1 MADAPSPRK
10 TDRRS
15 RTAACRDEG
24 AEDAG
29 VSAAASLRWK
39 SIVAG
44 WLVAAVAGV
53 AISALLRSLY
63 GVVAPPS
70 IDGRNLTAG
79 LVVVSL
85 TAGFLAYLVGGY
97 VAARISRRLAGLH
110 GAMTAVVGLMV
121 GIGLALVFAVF
132 GITFVEG
139 VAVPPAGFGLAGRAL
154 LAGALP
160 LFLSNLF
167 GGYVGGK
174 LGELP

>member
-1 MADAPSPRK
+1 M
-10 TDRRS
+10 
-15 RTAACRDEG
+15 
-24 AEDAG
+24 
-29 VSAAASLRWK
+29 SAAKSLRWK

-53 AISALLRSLY
+53 AISTLLRSLY
-63 GVVAPPS
+63 GVVAPPP
-70 IDGRNLTAG
+70 IVGKNLTAG
-79 LVVVSL
+79 LVIVSL

-97 VAARISRRLAGLH
+97 VAARISRRSGGLH

-121 GIGLALVFAVF
+121 GLGLALVLAVF
-132 GITFVEG
+132 GVTIVEG
-139 VAVPPAGFGLAGRAL
+139 VAVPPVGFGLAGRAL